1 MNRPQLKRMTIVIAA
16 CASVGAIAGIAGS
29 AAAPSSSSSKS
40 KSSQT
45 QSRTQSS
52 QAQTRTQRLRGRALK
67 HAFRIGPGPLG
78 FEFGPVHA
86 EAVIPKADGS
96 GFITVT
102 TDAGTLNS
110 VDGTTVHVK
119 EGTDKATYKADVAID
134 VGSNAKVIRNH
145 RSAKLSDLK
154 AGDHVRVITG
164 APRGN
169 VVIAEDDAFLAQ
181 QKKRFQQFKKQFRAR
196 GSHHRGFGFGFGP
209 PPGGPRAHPRAPGA
223 YPGGG
228 DDDGSQSGSSSTSG
242 ANR

>member
-145 RSAKLSDLK
+145 QSAKLSDLK

-181 QKKRFQQFKKQFRAR
+181 QKKRFRQFKKQFRER
-196 GSHHRGFGFGFGP
+196 GFHHRGFGFGP
-209 PPGGPRAHPRAPGA
+209 PPGAGAPGS
-223 YPGGG
+223 YPDDEGGA
-228 DDDGSQSGSSSTSG
+228 QSGSSSGGT
-242 ANR
+242 N

>member
-1 MNRPQLKRMTIVIAA
+1 MNRPQLKRVTIVIAA

-29 AAAPSSSSSKS
+29 AAAPSSSSSPKS
-40 KSSQT
+40 KSSQA
-45 QSRTQSS
+45 QSQTQSS
-52 QAQTRTQRLRGRALK
+52 QTRTQKLRRRALK
-67 HAFRIGPGPLG
+67 RAFRLGGPGPLG

-110 VDGTTVHVK
+110 VDGTTVHLK

-134 VGSNAKVIRNH
+134 VGSGAKVLRNH
-145 RSAKLSDLK
+145 QNAKLSDLNP
-154 AGDHVRVITG
+154 GDHVRVITG

-169 VVIAEDDAFLAQ
+169 VVMAEDAASIAQ
-181 QKKRFQQFKKQFRAR
+181 QKKRLQQFKQRLRKQFRLHSSR
-196 GSHHRGFGFGFGP
+196 SHHGGFGFGFGP
-209 PPGGPRAHPRAPGA
+209 PPGAPGA

-228 DDDGSQSGSSSTSG
+228 NGSQSGSSSGGS
-242 ANR
+242 NS